1 MYQATVRQSMA
12 WDNATMRS
20 DWNFDTIKSTTAMG
34 TFRSMVK
41 DLEIPPDMIEDD
53 ERSDD
58 GDFHGSMSTGGA
70 TKGSD
75 PLVSGGLGMNSQA
88 AHSTVLIRT
97 ADCLDDDE
105 EQAISDNSATPLDP
119 LGAPPAYSG
128 SVRTGRRASYQAR
141 TSPRGAGTVLNEAD
155 LGTGVDTIRPVK
167 KVDPVGSLRLSSEYV
182 GNIRREGS
190 GSAPTSPVA
199 AHNRFVSEPGRAGRA
214 VIDEVVLPILQS
226 VPAFLTSKTLAN
238 L

>member
-1 MYQATVRQSMA
+1 MA

-20 DWNFDTIKSTTAMG
+20 DWNFDTVKSTTAMG

-41 DLEIPPDMIEDD
+41 DLEIPPGMIEDD
-53 ERSDD
+53 EHSDD

-88 AHSTVLIRT
+88 AHSTVLMRT
-97 ADCLDDDE
+97 ADRLDENE
-105 EQAISDNSATPLDP
+105 EQDDLATPSDR

-128 SVRTGRRASYQAR
+128 SVRSGRRASYTAR

-167 KVDPVGSLRLSSEYV
+167 KVDPVGSLRLSSEFV
-182 GNIRREGS
+182 GSIRREGS
-190 GSAPTSPVA
+190 GSAPSSPVV
-199 AHNRFVSEPGRAGRA
+199 AHSKALSEPGRAGRA

-226 VPAFLTSKTLAN
+226 VSAFFCV
-238 L
+238 